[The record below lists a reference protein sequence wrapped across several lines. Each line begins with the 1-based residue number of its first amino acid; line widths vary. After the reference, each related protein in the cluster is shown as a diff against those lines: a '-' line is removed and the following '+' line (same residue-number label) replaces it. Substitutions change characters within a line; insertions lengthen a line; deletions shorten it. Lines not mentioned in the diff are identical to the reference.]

1 MNTQA
6 VALLLL
12 AMIILAA
19 EIMRHSEMREWL
31 ILGALLAPIS
41 FAGSKLSVSFWERER
56 KN

>member
-1 MNTQA
+1 
-6 VALLLL
+6 
-12 AMIILAA
+12 MIILAA
-19 EIMRHSEMREWL
+19 EIMRHSELREWM